1 MSVVRK
7 VRSLNK
13 TVTIHPTAVVDPAA
27 QIGQGVTIGPYTVI
41 GPDVKIG
48 SGTVVG
54 SHCVFEGWT
63 EIGQDCKITH
73 SVCLGQEPQ
82 DVKYKGEETYVRI
95 GSRNLIREFTTVHR
109 ATGEG
114 EETRVGDDNFIMAY
128 VHIAHNCI
136 VGSGTVI
143 SNLTAMA
150 GHVTVEDYARIS
162 GVIPIHQFVRI
173 GTHSIVGGGSR
184 VPKDVLPYIKV
195 AGTPLRVSGLNTIG
209 LQRAGFDPETVKVL
223 REAYRL
229 IYRSNLNVSQAVERI
244 KAEVAPIP
252 EIQHLVEFIEASDRG
267 ITI

>member
-1 MSVVRK
+1 MDES
-7 VRSLNK
+7 
-13 TVTIHPTAVVDPAA
+13 VTIHPTAVVDAGA
-27 QIGQGVTIGPYTVI
+27 EIGEGVSVGPYSVI
-41 GPDVKIG
+41 GPNVKIG
-48 SGTVVG
+48 PRTTVG

-63 EIGQDCKITH
+63 EIGEDCKITH

-82 DVKYKGEETYVRI
+82 DVKYAGEETYVRI
-95 GSRNLIREFTTVHR
+95 GARNLIREFTTVHR

-114 EETRVGDDNFIMAY
+114 CETRVGDDNFIMAY

-143 SNLTAMA
+143 SNLTTMA
-150 GHVTVEDYARIS
+150 GHVTVEDQARIS

-184 VPKDVLPYIKV
+184 VPKDILPYIKA
-195 AGTPLRVSGLNTIG
+195 AGNPLRVSGLNTIG
-209 LQRAGFDPETVKVL
+209 LQRAGFEPDTMKAL

-229 IYRSNLNVSQAVERI
+229 IYRSNLNVTQAVERI
-244 KAEVAPIP
+244 KSEVAPIP
-252 EIQHLVEFIEASDRG
+252 EIQHLLEFIETSDRG

>member
-1 MSVVRK
+1 M
-7 VRSLNK
+7 
-13 TVTIHPTAVVDPAA
+13 TIHPTAVVDAGA
-27 QIGQGVTIGPYTVI
+27 EIGEGVSVGPYSVI
-41 GPDVKIG
+41 GPNVKIG
-48 SGTVVG
+48 PRTTVG

-63 EIGQDCKITH
+63 EIGEDCKITH

-82 DVKYKGEETYVRI
+82 DVKYAGEETYVRI
-95 GSRNLIREFTTVHR
+95 GARNLIREFTTVHR

-114 EETRVGDDNFIMAY
+114 CETRVGDDNFIMAY

-143 SNLTAMA
+143 SNLTTMA
-150 GHVTVEDYARIS
+150 GHVTVEDQARIS

-184 VPKDVLPYIKV
+184 VPKDILPYIKA
-195 AGTPLRVSGLNTIG
+195 AGNPLRVSGLNTIG
-209 LQRAGFDPETVKVL
+209 LQRAGFEPDTMKAL

-229 IYRSNLNVSQAVERI
+229 IYRSNLNVTQAVERI
-244 KAEVAPIP
+244 KSEVAPIP
-252 EIQHLVEFIEASDRG
+252 EIQHLLEFIETSDRG

>member
-1 MSVVRK
+1 LDES
-7 VRSLNK
+7 
-13 TVTIHPTAVVDPAA
+13 VTIHPTAVVDAGA
-27 QIGQGVTIGPYTVI
+27 EIGEGVSVGPYSVI
-41 GPDVKIG
+41 GPNVKIG
-48 SGTVVG
+48 PRTTVG

-63 EIGQDCKITH
+63 EIGEDCKITH

-82 DVKYKGEETYVRI
+82 DVKYAGEETYVRI
-95 GSRNLIREFTTVHR
+95 GARNLIREFTTVHR

-114 EETRVGDDNFIMAY
+114 CETRVGDDNFIMAY

-143 SNLTAMA
+143 SNLTTMA
-150 GHVTVEDYARIS
+150 GHVTVEDQARIS

-184 VPKDVLPYIKV
+184 VPKDILPYIKA
-195 AGTPLRVSGLNTIG
+195 AGNPLRVSGLNTIG
-209 LQRAGFDPETVKVL
+209 LQRAGFEPDTMKAL

-229 IYRSNLNVSQAVERI
+229 IYRSNLNVTQAVERI
-244 KAEVAPIP
+244 KSEVAPIP
-252 EIQHLVEFIEASDRG
+252 EIQHLLEFIETSDRG

>member
-1 MSVVRK
+1 
-7 VRSLNK
+7 
-13 TVTIHPTAVVDPAA
+13 VTIHPTAVIDPAA
-27 QIGQGVTIGPYTVI
+27 EIGAGVSIGPYSVI
-41 GPDVKIG
+41 GPNVKIG
-48 SGTVVG
+48 SGTAVG
-54 SHCVFEGWT
+54 SHCVFEGRT
-63 EIGQDCKITH
+63 ERGEDCRITH

-82 DVKYKGEETYVRI
+82 DVKYDGEETYVRI

-114 EETRVGDDNFIMAY
+114 GETRVGDDNFIMAY

-143 SNLTAMA
+143 SNLTTMA
-150 GHVTVEDYARIS
+150 GHVTVEDHARIS

-173 GTHSIVGGGSR
+173 GTHSIIGGGSR
-184 VPKDVLPYIKV
+184 VPKDILPYIKA
-195 AGTPLRVSGLNTIG
+195 AGNPLRVSGLNTIG
-209 LQRAGFDPETVKVL
+209 LRRAGFDPETMKAL

-244 KAEVAPIP
+244 KSEVPPIP
-252 EIQHLVEFIEASDRG
+252 EIQHLVKFIETSERG